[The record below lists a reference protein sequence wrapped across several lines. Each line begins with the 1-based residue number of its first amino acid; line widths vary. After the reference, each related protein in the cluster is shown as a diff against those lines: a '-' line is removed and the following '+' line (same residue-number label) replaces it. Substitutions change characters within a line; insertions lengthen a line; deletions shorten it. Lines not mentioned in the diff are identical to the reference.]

1 MERVITRSDSILVPL
16 DGSPIAEQALAYAQA
31 IAQAGTEI
39 VLLRVLPVPETAPD
53 CSGRLI
59 VAIDEG
65 RRRLQ
70 QFVRHD
76 LYRKA
81 NHLRSTPPAPRVQVV
96 VADGDPAAEILRAAA
111 DLRVGMIVMAS
122 EGQGTTGHYALGSVA
137 DRVARTSPVP
147 VFVIRDRVS
156 RARDVPTP
164 VRRIV
169 VPLDGSARSAQAL
182 GPAEDLAKRLRVPVL
197 LLTVVDVAT
206 CAPPSL
212 VQEAAYDQDLYRSLV
227 ADVILDAQRTL
238 DRAGARLVLRG
249 VSVDSRMLSGP
260 AAATIMN
267 ATSPG
272 DVILMTSRGRG
283 IARRWP
289 IGSVAE
295 KVISAGPV
303 PVMLVPASPEPELV
317 APVVDDIFQR
327 EPIGVM

>member
-1 MERVITRSDSILVPL
+1 MGGAIAKSDSLLVPL

-31 IAQAGTEI
+31 LAQAGTEVI
-39 VLLRVLPVPETAPD
+39 LLRVLPEPEAAPD
-53 CSGRLI
+53 FNGHLV

-70 QFVRHD
+70 QFVRYD
-76 LYRKA
+76 LYRTA
-81 NHLRSTPPAPRVQVV
+81 DRLRSAPPGPRAHAV
-96 VADGDPAAEILRAAA
+96 VAEGDPAEEILRAAK
-111 DLRVGMIVMAS
+111 DLGVGMIVMAS
-122 EGQGTTGHYALGSVA
+122 EGKGTTGRFALGSVA

-147 VFVIRDRVS
+147 VLVIRDRVS
-156 RARDVPTP
+156 RARDIPSP
-164 VRRIV
+164 LRRIV
-169 VPLDGSARSAQAL
+169 VPLDGSERSAQAL
-182 GPAEDLAKRLRVPVL
+182 RPAEDLARRLRVPVL
-197 LLTVVDVAT
+197 LLTVVDVAA

-227 ADVILDAQRTL
+227 ADIILDAQRTL

-249 VSVDSRMLSGP
+249 ISVDSRMLSGP
-260 AAATIMN
+260 AAATIMD
-267 ATSPG
+267 AAGPG
-272 DVILMTSRGRG
+272 DVIVMTSRGRG
-283 IARRWP
+283 NGGRWP

-303 PVMLVPASPEPELV
+303 PVVLVPTSPEPELI